1 MELAAI
7 LFCLFFAMNILYSCS
22 PHSVFAMPFHLPLRK
37 SSAVN
42 AGEVHGSLAAILFCL
57 FFAMNIGASGAA
69 ASMGVA
75 YGSGAVK
82 KLTAPDP

>member
-7 LFCLFFAMNILYSCS
+7 LFSLFFA
-22 PHSVFAMPFHLPLRK
+22 V
-37 SSAVN
+37 
-42 AGEVHGSLAAILFCL
+42 
-57 FFAMNIGASGAA
+57 NIGASGAA

-82 KLTAPDP
+82 KKTYALIICAVGVLAGAVIGGAKL

>member
-7 LFCLFFAMNILYSCS
+7 LFS
-22 PHSVFAMPFHLPLRK
+22 
-37 SSAVN
+37 
-42 AGEVHGSLAAILFCL
+42 L

-75 YGSGAVK
+75 YGSGAIKKKTYALILCAVGVLAGAVIGGGEVVK
-82 KLTAPDP
+82 QSALALSPNRRLH